1 MKARGAAVRPKQ
13 QCIIFCRRVLED
25 NNYYSSEMHSL
36 GNGKKVSAWPGLD
49 IAVKDIKQSDGATVD
64 VTLAPG
70 LVHARYT
77 SSSSSSSTTRWSF
90 RWTKRLPRGRA
101 ARGSAGRRR
110 RCYSLELAVER
121 GQAYD
126 REAAE
131 RERVFRAIGATGT
144 ARISCSRG
152 SRLKERMGDEAY
164 GDLWDG
170 IDCLRDYSALA
181 VDLYCNYCPHRLGL
195 IDALNIPTLNEILS
209 EWLSMKGSEYEEMVF
224 GAVGVYRVELIDG
237 PWLMQNLESLGRLP
251 ERSRVAVTIYT
262 KKMDD
267 RLFQAVRSLRLRQVS
282 LSNADVTYFWLPCEE
297 HAETKGTSRD
307 DRVKML
313 TVSWQVAEAAIPSF
327 KKLPNLEEILILR
340 LPSRRAT
347 RKQKKRCGPC
357 KRLCRTWKLISCS
370 MARRSGPRRRQR
382 TAVFSTHRSRLS
394 RPNR

>member
-1 MKARGAAVRPKQ
+1 MHAEIHVVKFVKFDDTLVIPLGEKAAKGAAP
-13 QCIIFCRRVLED
+13 RVEVLVGAGD
-25 NNYYSSEMHSL
+25 VIHWN
-36 GNGKKVSAWPGLD
+36 WPCNDDKHL
-49 IAVKDIKQSDGATVD
+49 
-64 VTLAPG
+64 
-70 LVHARYT
+70 
-77 SSSSSSSTTRWSF
+77 
-90 RWTKRLPRGRA
+90 
-101 ARGSAGRRR
+101 
-110 RCYSLELAVER
+110 
-121 GQAYD
+121 D

-262 KKMDD
+262 KKMGD

-297 HAETKGTSRD
+297 HAETKGKSRD

-327 KKLPNLEEILILR
+327 KKLPNLEEILILGASEQEGDAKAKETLR
-340 LPSRRAT
+340 AVQKALPNVEAHLVFYGP
-347 RKQKKRCGPC
+347 KKRPE
-357 KRLCRTWKLISCS
+357 
-370 MARRSGPRRRQR
+370 A
-382 TAVFSTHRSRLS
+382 TAKNGGILHPQVSAIL